1 MTKFVG
7 EGWQVFYAYFSR
19 AGFTDAARQ
28 EAQAVDALLMDLDIL
43 DKELSGA

>member
-1 MTKFVG
+1 M
-7 EGWQVFYAYFSR
+7 FYAYFSR
-19 AGFTDAARQ
+19 AAFTDATRQ